1 MTEFERRRA
10 AFSKAIGD
18 AVAVFPAAPGALRSN
33 DSAYPYRP
41 DSDLYYL
48 TSFTEPDC
56 VLVLAPSHPETKS
69 IIFVRPS
76 DRELEVWTGRRL
88 GVEQAQKTLGVDVA
102 YPMTELD
109 ERLPKLIDGSDT
121 LYYAIGSDERFNR
134 RIVEH
139 VRTARFARR
148 RADKAA
154 TSILDPSAILHEM
167 RVRKSPAEIS
177 GLRRAMEI
185 SAAGHLAAMRH
196 SRPGM
201 HEYEVEAIVEYVFT
215 TRGAQSPA
223 YPSIVAGGNNATVL
237 HYDTNR
243 DRIADDALVLIDAG
257 AELDCYCGDITRTWP
272 MSGRFTSEQRAVYDI
287 VLEAQRQ
294 ALALCRPGVRYNTDV
309 NDASQRVMIE
319 GLRELGLLKGS
330 LAEILEK
337 GSHKPFLPH
346 RVGHFIG
353 LDTHD
358 VGYYRSGGDW
368 RPLESGMV
376 VTIEPGM
383 YIAEDLDVDA
393 RFKGIGVRIEDDVLI
408 TDSGHEILG
417 DGLPKLA
424 ADIERTIAEGRES
437 KEPLFA

>member
-18 AVAVFPAAPGALRSN
+18 AVAVFPAAPGAVRSN
-33 DSAYPYRP
+33 DSAYPYRA

-48 TSFTEPDC
+48 TGFTEPDC

-69 IIFVRPS
+69 IMFVQQR
-76 DRELEVWTGRRL
+76 DRELEVWTGHRL
-88 GVEQAQKTLGVDVA
+88 GVEQAQKTLGVDIA

-109 ERLPKLIDGSDT
+109 ERLPKLLDTSDT
-121 LYYAIGSDERFNR
+121 LYYALGGNERFNR

-154 TSILDPSAILHEM
+154 TSILDPSAVLHEM
-167 RVRKSPAEIS
+167 RVRKSPAEIA
-177 GLRRAMEI
+177 GLHRTTEI

-215 TRGAQSPA
+215 TRGAQAA

-309 NDASQRVMIE
+309 NDAAQRVMIE

-330 LAEILEK
+330 HAEILEK

-358 VGYYRSGGDW
+358 VGFYRSGGDW

-376 VTIEPGM
+376 ITIEPGL

-408 TDSGHEILG
+408 TDGGHEILG